1 MGLFKNMR
9 DLAKQANE
17 ISATTDVGAQLAGA
31 QTRMAEANQMM
42 ADQTAAANASVSG
55 VDATAVIVEVRQAAV
70 MVNFQPMIELD
81 LTVLPEGLP
90 PYPVTV
96 KQVASMVHLA
106 QVQAGATVHVKVD
119 PNNPATVWVDW
130 AKIS

>member
-1 MGLFKNMR
+1 MR

-17 ISATTDVGAQLAGA
+17 ISASTDVGAQLADA
-31 QTRMAEANQMM
+31 QTRMADVNQMM
-42 ADQTAAANASVSG
+42 ADQTAAANSAVSG
-55 VDATAVIVEVRQAAV
+55 VDAKAVIVEVRQAAA

-90 PYPVTV
+90 PYPVTI
-96 KQVASMVHLA
+96 KQVSSMVHLA
-106 QVQAGATVHVKVD
+106 QVRAGATVYVKVD